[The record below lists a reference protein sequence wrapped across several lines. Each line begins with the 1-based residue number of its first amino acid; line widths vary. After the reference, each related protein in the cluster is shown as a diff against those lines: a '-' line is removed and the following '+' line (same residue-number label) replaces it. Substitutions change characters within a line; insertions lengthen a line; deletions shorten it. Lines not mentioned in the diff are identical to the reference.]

1 MDEQP
6 DPPAG
11 TSIQESNPEIL
22 EPSGIDRKLSL
33 LPQTVP
39 HFVNRETECD
49 EIRKYLSPQHN
60 CRCLL
65 IHGVTGIGKTTV
77 ATKVANDILNSGGS
91 TVVIY
96 VNCRNIKL
104 SHDFAE
110 KALQQVYHAPV
121 ENPIPELKNR
131 LKSQDFFT
139 ILLLDN
145 FEFILNLDDRM
156 QLPENELSLQQ
167 NNPSEEGS
175 KIKNLINDILMVAG
189 KVKLLLTSSEKVS
202 FPEAGQEI
210 LHLSSFTPEESIN
223 LLRKVWKDRQVNIT
237 QAHDLSEICSG
248 IPLVLYTLASSHS
261 DLPSLLEAMRCPS
274 PQKKFD
280 FFRKIQTVSEDMKIN
295 VCIDHCF
302 ERLDLIEK
310 HLLIR
315 FALLKRRFS
324 LPEAVKIFQSTEMSA
339 SQLRESGMELS
350 KRSLLEERIDGDE
363 CSYTL
368 LRVIRDYCETKA
380 MEQEFR
386 QVILDARRMFIRHF
400 LTFLEDIFKMFLSQN
415 VSEAIAA
422 FQKDEAN
429 VMQLVEWC
437 KNGQMDEEQTR
448 RCIDVFNSVTELL
461 AKMMGK
467 AKFEYAFKS
476 LRKRCEEM
484 KDQTRLSDCLTSL
497 GLKEVF
503 SCSCPP
509 IGPCALHAEIAKEY
523 FTKAD
528 RIQRNL
534 GVKKG
539 NSRAQC
545 LAKLG
550 RCIATVGF
558 FEEAKEK
565 VQQAIRIRS
574 EGQDDDV
581 MLGATYNDLG
591 VILSLEGNHE
601 QAINVRERK
610 TLPIYRRT
618 LGKHPFTATVLNS
631 LSNNYFAQG
640 EYNTAELHS
649 KDALE
654 IRLELL
660 KDHRDTAK
668 SLFDLAMV
676 HKMKEEFKTAKEYL
690 ERCEAMQKK
699 ILDDENN
706 DLTRTRNELEEVRE
720 RLLGAMQGNS

>member
-1 MDEQP
+1 M
-6 DPPAG
+6 
-11 TSIQESNPEIL
+11 
-22 EPSGIDRKLSL
+22 
-33 LPQTVP
+33 VP
-39 HFVNRETECD
+39 HFVNREKECD

-145 FEFILNLDDRM
+145 FEFILHLDDRM
-156 QLPENELSLQQ
+156 QLPESELSLQQ
-167 NNPSEEGS
+167 MNPSEEGS
-175 KIKNLINDILMVAG
+175 RIKNLINEILMVTDNI
-189 KVKLLLTSSEKVS
+189 KLLLTSSETVC
-202 FPEAGQEI
+202 FPESGQEMV
-210 LHLSSFTPEESIN
+210 HLSPFKPEESVK
-223 LLRKVWKDRQVNIT
+223 LLKRVWKDRQVNIT
-237 QAHDLSEICSG
+237 QAHELSEICSG

-261 DLPSLLEAMRCPS
+261 DLPSLLEAMRCSS
-274 PQKKFD
+274 PAGKLKILT
-280 FFRKIQTVSEDMKIN
+280 KIQTVSGDMKIN
-295 VCIDHCF
+295 VFIDHCF

-310 HLLIR
+310 HVLIR

-324 LPEAVKIFQSTEMSA
+324 LSEAVKIFQSTEMSA
-339 SQLRESGMELS
+339 SQLRRSGLELS

-380 MEQEFR
+380 MEPEFCE
-386 QVILDARRMFIRHF
+386 VILDARRAFILHF

-437 KNGQMDEEQTR
+437 RNGQMDEEQTGK
-448 RCIDVFNSVTELL
+448 CIDVFNNVAELL
-461 AKMMGK
+461 AKMMAK
-467 AKFEYAFKS
+467 AKFKFAFES
-476 LRKRCEEM
+476 LRTRCEQME
-484 KDQTRLSDCLTSL
+484 DQTRLSDCLTSL

-509 IGPCALHAEIAKEY
+509 IGLCASAAEIAKEY

-528 RIQRNL
+528 QIQHTL
-534 GVKKG
+534 GVGTG

-550 RCIATVGF
+550 RCLAKEGS

-565 VQQAIRIRS
+565 IQQAIKIRS
-574 EGQDDDV
+574 EGQDDNV
-581 MLGATYNDLG
+581 MLGATYND
-591 VILSLEGNHE
+591 
-601 QAINVRERK
+601 QA
-610 TLPIYRRT
+610 
-618 LGKHPFTATVLNS
+618 GKCT
-631 LSNNYFAQG
+631 
-640 EYNTAELHS
+640 
-649 KDALE
+649 K
-654 IRLELL
+654 
-660 KDHRDTAK
+660 
-668 SLFDLAMV
+668 
-676 HKMKEEFKTAKEYL
+676 
-690 ERCEAMQKK
+690 
-699 ILDDENN
+699 
-706 DLTRTRNELEEVRE
+706 
-720 RLLGAMQGNS
+720 

>member
-1 MDEQP
+1 M
-6 DPPAG
+6 
-11 TSIQESNPEIL
+11 
-22 EPSGIDRKLSL
+22 SL
-33 LPQTVP
+33 LPRTVP
-39 HFVNRETECD
+39 HFVNRETECE
-49 EIRKYLSPQHN
+49 EIREYLSQQHD

-65 IHGVTGIGKTTV
+65 IHGATGIGKTTV
-77 ATKVANDILNSGGS
+77 ATKVANDIRNSDGR

-104 SHDFAE
+104 SQDFAE

-121 ENPIPELKNR
+121 DNSIPELKNR
-131 LKSQDFFT
+131 LKSQHFFT
-139 ILLLDN
+139 IFLLDN
-145 FEFILNLDDRM
+145 FEFILHLDDRM
-156 QLPENELSLQQ
+156 QLPESELSLQRM
-167 NNPSEEGS
+167 NPSEEGS
-175 KIKNLINDILMVAG
+175 RIKNLINEILMV
-189 KVKLLLTSSEKVS
+189 KDNIKLLLTSSETVC
-202 FPEAGQEI
+202 FPEAGQETV
-210 LHLSSFTPEESIN
+210 HLSPFKPEETVE
-223 LLRKVWKDRQVNIT
+223 LLKMVWKNRPVNTT
-237 QAHDLSEICSG
+237 QAHDFSEICSG

-261 DLPSLLEAMRCPS
+261 DLPSLLEAMRCSS
-274 PQKKFD
+274 PAGKLKILT
-280 FFRKIQTVSEDMKIN
+280 KIQTISEDMKIN
-295 VCIDHCF
+295 IFIDHCF

-310 HLLIR
+310 GVLIR
-315 FALLKRRFS
+315 FALLRRRFTLS
-324 LPEAVKIFQSTEMSA
+324 EAVKIFQSEEMTA
-339 SQLRESGMELS
+339 SQLRQCGLELS
-350 KRSLLEERIDGDE
+350 RRSLLEKHIIGDE

-368 LRVIRDYCETKA
+368 LRVIGDYCETKA

-386 QVILDARRMFIRHF
+386 EVILDAKRMFIRHF
-400 LTFLEDIFKMFLSQN
+400 LTFLEDTFEMFLDQY

-422 FQKDEAN
+422 FQKDESN

-437 KNGQMDEEQTR
+437 RNGKMDEEQTR

-467 AKFEYAFKS
+467 AKFEYAFIS
-476 LRKRCEEM
+476 LRQRCEEM
-484 KDQTRLSDCLTSL
+484 KDKTRLSDCLTSL

-591 VILSLEGNHE
+591 G
-601 QAINVRERK
+601 
-610 TLPIYRRT
+610 
-618 LGKHPFTATVLNS
+618 
-631 LSNNYFAQG
+631 
-640 EYNTAELHS
+640 
-649 KDALE
+649 
-654 IRLELL
+654 
-660 KDHRDTAK
+660 
-668 SLFDLAMV
+668 
-676 HKMKEEFKTAKEYL
+676 
-690 ERCEAMQKK
+690 RCTK
-699 ILDDENN
+699 
-706 DLTRTRNELEEVRE
+706 
-720 RLLGAMQGNS
+720 

>member
-1 MDEQP
+1 M
-6 DPPAG
+6 
-11 TSIQESNPEIL
+11 
-22 EPSGIDRKLSL
+22 SL

-110 KALQQVYHAPV
+110 KALQQVYPIPV

-156 QLPENELSLQQ
+156 QLPKSEFSLQQ
-167 NNPSEEGS
+167 KNPSDEGS
-175 KIKNLINDILMVAG
+175 KIKNLISDILMVAG
-189 KVKLLLTSSEKVS
+189 KVKLLLTSSERVS
-202 FPEAGQEI
+202 FPESGQEMV
-210 LHLSSFTPEESIN
+210 HLSPFKPEESVE
-223 LLRKVWKDRQVNIT
+223 LLKTVWKDRKVNTT
-237 QAHDLSEICSG
+237 QADGFSEICSG
-248 IPLVLYTLASSHS
+248 IPLVLYTLASYHS
-261 DLPSLLEAMRCPS
+261 NLPSLLEEMSCSS
-274 PQKKFD
+274 PQEKFD
-280 FFRKIQTVSEDMKIN
+280 FLTKIQTVSADKKID

-302 ERLDLIEK
+302 ERLVSIEK
-310 HLLIR
+310 CALIR
-315 FALLKRRFS
+315 FALLRGRFS
-324 LPEAVKIFQSTEMSA
+324 LSEAMKIFQSTEMSA
-339 SQLRESGMELS
+339 SQLRRCGLELS
-350 KRSLLEERIDGDE
+350 QRSLLEEHINGDE
-363 CSYTL
+363 YSYTL
-368 LRVIRDYCETKA
+368 LRVIGDYCETKA

-386 QVILDARRMFIRHF
+386 EVILDARRTFIRHF
-400 LTFLEDIFKMFLSQN
+400 LTFLENIFKMFLSQN

-437 KNGQMDEEQTR
+437 GNGQMDEEQTR
-448 RCIDVFNSVTELL
+448 KCIDVFNSVTELL

-467 AKFEYAFKS
+467 AKFKFAFES
-476 LRKRCEEM
+476 LRTRCEQME
-484 KDQTRLSDCLTSL
+484 DQTRLSDCLTSL

-509 IGPCALHAEIAKEY
+509 IGLCASAAKIAKEY

-528 RIQRNL
+528 RIQHTL
-534 GVKKG
+534 GVGTG

-550 RCIATVGF
+550 RCLAKEGSF
-558 FEEAKEK
+558 KEAKEK
-565 VQQAIRIRS
+565 VQQAIKIRS
-574 EGQDDDV
+574 ERQDDNV
-581 MLGATYNDLG
+581 MLGATYND
-591 VILSLEGNHE
+591 
-601 QAINVRERK
+601 QA
-610 TLPIYRRT
+610 
-618 LGKHPFTATVLNS
+618 GKCT
-631 LSNNYFAQG
+631 
-640 EYNTAELHS
+640 
-649 KDALE
+649 K
-654 IRLELL
+654 
-660 KDHRDTAK
+660 
-668 SLFDLAMV
+668 
-676 HKMKEEFKTAKEYL
+676 
-690 ERCEAMQKK
+690 
-699 ILDDENN
+699 
-706 DLTRTRNELEEVRE
+706 
-720 RLLGAMQGNS
+720 

>member
-1 MDEQP
+1 M
-6 DPPAG
+6 
-11 TSIQESNPEIL
+11 
-22 EPSGIDRKLSL
+22 SL

-145 FEFILNLDDRM
+145 FEFVLNLDDRM

-202 FPEAGQEI
+202 FPEAGQEMV
-210 LHLSSFTPEESIN
+210 HLSPFKPEESVK
-223 LLRKVWKDRQVNIT
+223 LLKRVWKDRQVNIT
-237 QAHDLSEICSG
+237 QAHELSEICSG
-248 IPLVLYTLASSHS
+248 IPLVLYTLASCHS
-261 DLPSLLEAMRCPS
+261 NLPSLLEEMRCPS

-280 FFRKIQTVSEDMKIN
+280 FLRKIQTVSADKKIE

-302 ERLDLIEK
+302 ERLDSEEK
-310 HLLIR
+310 CALIR
-315 FALLKRRFS
+315 FALLRRRFS
-324 LPEAVKIFQSTEMSA
+324 LSEAVKIFQSTEMSA
-339 SQLRESGMELS
+339 SQLRRSGMQLS
-350 KRSLLEERIDGDE
+350 QRSLLEERINGDE

-368 LRVIRDYCETKA
+368 LRVIRDYCETEA
-380 MEQEFR
+380 MEQEFPK
-386 QVILDARRMFIRHF
+386 VILDARRMFIRHF

-528 RIQRNL
+528 GIQRNL

-550 RCIATVGF
+550 RCLATEGF

-565 VQQAIRIRS
+565 VQQAIRIRL

-591 VILSLEGNHE
+591 G
-601 QAINVRERK
+601 
-610 TLPIYRRT
+610 
-618 LGKHPFTATVLNS
+618 
-631 LSNNYFAQG
+631 
-640 EYNTAELHS
+640 
-649 KDALE
+649 
-654 IRLELL
+654 
-660 KDHRDTAK
+660 
-668 SLFDLAMV
+668 
-676 HKMKEEFKTAKEYL
+676 
-690 ERCEAMQKK
+690 RCTK
-699 ILDDENN
+699 
-706 DLTRTRNELEEVRE
+706 
-720 RLLGAMQGNS
+720 

>member
-1 MDEQP
+1 M
-6 DPPAG
+6 
-11 TSIQESNPEIL
+11 
-22 EPSGIDRKLSL
+22 SL
-33 LPQTVP
+33 LPPMVP
-39 HFVNRETECD
+39 HFVNREKECD

-77 ATKVANDILNSGGS
+77 ATKVANDILNSDGS

-96 VNCRNIKL
+96 VNCRNIKH

-110 KALQQVYHAPV
+110 KALQQVYHLPV

-145 FEFILNLDDRM
+145 FEFILHLDDRM
-156 QLPENELSLQQ
+156 QLPESELSLQQ
-167 NNPSEEGS
+167 MNPSEEGS
-175 KIKNLINDILMVAG
+175 RIKNLINEILMVTG
-189 KVKLLLTSSEKVS
+189 KVKLLLTSSEIVC
-202 FPEAGQEI
+202 FPETGQEKV
-210 LHLSSFTPEESIN
+210 HLSPFKPNESVK
-223 LLRKVWKDRQVNIT
+223 LLNIVWKDRKFDTT
-237 QAHDLSEICSG
+237 QGHDLSKICSG
-248 IPLVLYTLASSHS
+248 IPLVLYTLASSYRN
-261 DLPSLLEAMRCPS
+261 LPSLLKEMKCS
-274 PQKKFD
+274 SGQEKFK
-280 FFRKIQTVSEDMKIN
+280 FLTEIQTVSGGEKIN

-302 ERLDLIEK
+302 ERLDSK
-310 HLLIR
+310 QKCALIR
-315 FALLKRRFS
+315 FALLRRRFS
-324 LPEAVKIFQSTEMSA
+324 LCEAEKIFESKEMNA
-339 SQLRESGMELS
+339 FQLRRCGLELS
-350 KRSLLEERIDGDE
+350 RRSLLEEHVNGE
-363 CSYTL
+363 EYSYTL

-380 MEQEFR
+380 RKQEFR
-386 QVILDARRMFIRHF
+386 QVILDARRMFIRYF
-400 LTFLEDIFKMFLSQN
+400 LTFLEAIFKDFLSQN

-476 LRKRCEEM
+476 LRKRCKEM

-509 IGPCALHAEIAKEY
+509 IGLCASAAEVAKEY

-534 GVKKG
+534 GVKTG

-550 RCIATVGF
+550 RCLAKEGS

-565 VQQAIRIRS
+565 VQQAIKIRS
-574 EGQDDDV
+574 EGQDDNV
-581 MLGATYNDLG
+581 MLGATYND
-591 VILSLEGNHE
+591 
-601 QAINVRERK
+601 QA
-610 TLPIYRRT
+610 
-618 LGKHPFTATVLNS
+618 GKCT
-631 LSNNYFAQG
+631 
-640 EYNTAELHS
+640 
-649 KDALE
+649 K
-654 IRLELL
+654 
-660 KDHRDTAK
+660 
-668 SLFDLAMV
+668 
-676 HKMKEEFKTAKEYL
+676 
-690 ERCEAMQKK
+690 
-699 ILDDENN
+699 
-706 DLTRTRNELEEVRE
+706 
-720 RLLGAMQGNS
+720 

>member
-1 MDEQP
+1 M
-6 DPPAG
+6 
-11 TSIQESNPEIL
+11 
-22 EPSGIDRKLSL
+22 SL
-33 LPQTVP
+33 LPRTVP
-39 HFVNRETECD
+39 HFVNRETECVK
-49 EIRKYLSPQHN
+49 IREYLSPLHD
-60 CRCLL
+60 CRCLH
-65 IHGVTGIGKTTV
+65 IHGATGMGKTTV
-77 ATKVANDILNSGGS
+77 AIKVANDILNSDGR

-96 VNCRNIKL
+96 VNCRNIQL
-104 SHDFAE
+104 FDDFAKE
-110 KALQQVYHAPV
+110 VLRQVYHYPV
-121 ENPIPELKNR
+121 ENPIAELKNR
-131 LKSQDFFT
+131 LKSQDFYT
-139 ILLLDN
+139 ILVLDN
-145 FEFILNLDDRM
+145 LEFILYLDDRM
-156 QLPENELSLQQ
+156 QLPGNELSLQQ
-167 NNPSEEGS
+167 KSPSEEGS
-175 KIKNLINDILMVAG
+175 KIKNLINEILMVAS
-189 KVKLLLTSSEKVS
+189 KVKLLVTSSEKVC
-202 FPEAGQEI
+202 FLEAGREI

-223 LLRKVWKDRQVNIT
+223 LLRKVWKDRQVDTT

-248 IPLVLYTLASSHS
+248 IPLVLYILASSS
-261 DLPSLLEAMRCPS
+261 NNLLSLLKKITCSS
-274 PQKKFD
+274 PQEKFE
-280 FFRKIQTVSEDMKIN
+280 FLTKIQTVSADKKID

-302 ERLDLIEK
+302 ERLVPIEK
-310 HLLIR
+310 CALIR
-315 FALLKRRFS
+315 FALLRRRFS
-324 LPEAVKIFQSTEMSA
+324 LSEAVEIFQSTEMSA
-339 SQLRESGMELS
+339 SQLRRCGLELS
-350 KRSLLEERIDGDE
+350 KRSLLEEHIIGDE

-386 QVILDARRMFIRHF
+386 EVILDARRMFIRHF
-400 LTFLEDIFKMFLSQN
+400 LTFLEDIFKKFLSQN

-534 GVKKG
+534 GLIKG

-550 RCIATVGF
+550 RCIATEGF

-591 VILSLEGNHE
+591 G
-601 QAINVRERK
+601 RYTK
-610 TLPIYRRT
+610 
-618 LGKHPFTATVLNS
+618 
-631 LSNNYFAQG
+631 
-640 EYNTAELHS
+640 
-649 KDALE
+649 
-654 IRLELL
+654 
-660 KDHRDTAK
+660 
-668 SLFDLAMV
+668 
-676 HKMKEEFKTAKEYL
+676 
-690 ERCEAMQKK
+690 
-699 ILDDENN
+699 
-706 DLTRTRNELEEVRE
+706 
-720 RLLGAMQGNS
+720 

>member
-1 MDEQP
+1 M
-6 DPPAG
+6 
-11 TSIQESNPEIL
+11 
-22 EPSGIDRKLSL
+22 
-33 LPQTVP
+33 
-39 HFVNRETECD
+39 
-49 EIRKYLSPQHN
+49 
-60 CRCLL
+60 
-65 IHGVTGIGKTTV
+65 
-77 ATKVANDILNSGGS
+77 ATKVANDIRNSGGS

-104 SHDFAE
+104 SQDFAE
-110 KALQQVYHAPV
+110 KALRQVYHLPV
-121 ENPIPELKNR
+121 ENSIPELKNR
-131 LKSQDFFT
+131 LKSQHFFT

-145 FEFILNLDDRM
+145 FEFILHLDDRM
-156 QLPENELSLQQ
+156 QLPESELSLQRM
-167 NNPSEEGS
+167 NPSEEGS
-175 KIKNLINDILMVAG
+175 RIKNLINEILMVTDNI
-189 KVKLLLTSSEKVS
+189 KLLLTSSETVC
-202 FPEAGQEI
+202 FPEAGQEMV
-210 LHLSSFTPEESIN
+210 HLSPFKPEETVE
-223 LLRKVWKDRQVNIT
+223 LLKMVWKNRPVSAT
-237 QAHDLSEICSG
+237 LAHDFSEICSG

-261 DLPSLLEAMRCPS
+261 DLPSLLEAMRCSS
-274 PQKKFD
+274 PAGKLKILT
-280 FFRKIQTVSEDMKIN
+280 KIQTVSEDMKIN
-295 VCIDHCF
+295 VFIDHCF

-310 HLLIR
+310 HVLIR

-324 LPEAVKIFQSTEMSA
+324 LSEAVKIFQSTEMSA
-339 SQLRESGMELS
+339 SQLSQCGLELS
-350 KRSLLEERIDGDE
+350 RRSLLEKQHIIGDE
-363 CSYTL
+363 YSYTL

-380 MEQEFR
+380 TEQEFR
-386 QVILDARRMFIRHF
+386 EVILDARRMFIRHF
-400 LTFLEDIFKMFLSQN
+400 LTFLEDIFKMFLGKN

-467 AKFEYAFKS
+467 AKFEYAFES

-509 IGPCALHAEIAKEY
+509 IGPCALHAGIAKEY

-550 RCIATVGF
+550 RCLATEGF

-574 EGQDDDV
+574 EGQDDNV

-591 VILSLEGNHE
+591 G
-601 QAINVRERK
+601 
-610 TLPIYRRT
+610 
-618 LGKHPFTATVLNS
+618 
-631 LSNNYFAQG
+631 
-640 EYNTAELHS
+640 
-649 KDALE
+649 
-654 IRLELL
+654 
-660 KDHRDTAK
+660 
-668 SLFDLAMV
+668 
-676 HKMKEEFKTAKEYL
+676 
-690 ERCEAMQKK
+690 RCTK
-699 ILDDENN
+699 
-706 DLTRTRNELEEVRE
+706 
-720 RLLGAMQGNS
+720 

>member
-1 MDEQP
+1 M
-6 DPPAG
+6 
-11 TSIQESNPEIL
+11 
-22 EPSGIDRKLSL
+22 
-33 LPQTVP
+33 
-39 HFVNRETECD
+39 
-49 EIRKYLSPQHN
+49 
-60 CRCLL
+60 
-65 IHGVTGIGKTTV
+65 

-96 VNCRNIKL
+96 VNCRNLKL

-110 KALQQVYHAPV
+110 KALQQVYPIPV

-145 FEFILNLDDRM
+145 FEFILHLDDRM
-156 QLPENELSLQQ
+156 QLPESELSLQQ
-167 NNPSEEGS
+167 MNPSEEGS
-175 KIKNLINDILMVAG
+175 RIKNLINEILMVTDNI
-189 KVKLLLTSSEKVS
+189 KLLLTSSETVC
-202 FPEAGQEI
+202 FPEAGQEMV
-210 LHLSSFTPEESIN
+210 HLSPFKPQETVE
-223 LLRKVWKDRQVNIT
+223 LLKMVWKNRPVSAT
-237 QAHDLSEICSG
+237 LAHDFSEICSG

-261 DLPSLLEAMRCPS
+261 DLPSLLEAMRCSS
-274 PQKKFD
+274 PAGKLKILT
-280 FFRKIQTVSEDMKIN
+280 KIQTVSEDMKIN
-295 VCIDHCF
+295 VFIDHCF

-310 HLLIR
+310 HVLIR

-324 LPEAVKIFQSTEMSA
+324 LSEAVKIFQSTEMSA
-339 SQLRESGMELS
+339 SQLRRSGLELS

-368 LRVIRDYCETKA
+368 LRVIRDYCETK
-380 MEQEFR
+380 EQEFCE
-386 QVILDARRMFIRHF
+386 VILDARRAFILHF

-476 LRKRCEEM
+476 LRKRCKEM

-509 IGPCALHAEIAKEY
+509 IGLCASAAEIAKGY

-528 RIQRNL
+528 RIQRNFE
-534 GVKKG
+534 VETG

-550 RCIATVGF
+550 RCLAKEGSF
-558 FEEAKEK
+558 KEAKEK
-565 VQQAIRIRS
+565 VQQAIKIRS
-574 EGQDDDV
+574 ERQDDNV
-581 MLGATYNDLG
+581 MLGATYND
-591 VILSLEGNHE
+591 
-601 QAINVRERK
+601 QA
-610 TLPIYRRT
+610 
-618 LGKHPFTATVLNS
+618 GKCT
-631 LSNNYFAQG
+631 
-640 EYNTAELHS
+640 
-649 KDALE
+649 K
-654 IRLELL
+654 
-660 KDHRDTAK
+660 
-668 SLFDLAMV
+668 
-676 HKMKEEFKTAKEYL
+676 
-690 ERCEAMQKK
+690 
-699 ILDDENN
+699 
-706 DLTRTRNELEEVRE
+706 
-720 RLLGAMQGNS
+720 

>member
-1 MDEQP
+1 M
-6 DPPAG
+6 
-11 TSIQESNPEIL
+11 
-22 EPSGIDRKLSL
+22 
-33 LPQTVP
+33 
-39 HFVNRETECD
+39 
-49 EIRKYLSPQHN
+49 
-60 CRCLL
+60 
-65 IHGVTGIGKTTV
+65 

-110 KALQQVYHAPV
+110 KALQQVYPIPV

-145 FEFILNLDDRM
+145 FEFILNLHDRM

-223 LLRKVWKDRQVNIT
+223 LLRKVWKNRQVNIT
-237 QAHDLSEICSG
+237 QAHELSEICSG

-280 FFRKIQTVSEDMKIN
+280 FLGKIQTVSEDMKIN
-295 VCIDHCF
+295 FCIDHCF
-302 ERLDLIEK
+302 ERLGLIEK
-310 HLLIR
+310 HVLIR

-324 LPEAVKIFQSTEMSA
+324 LSEAVKIFQSTEMSA
-339 SQLRESGMELS
+339 SQLSQCGLELS
-350 KRSLLEERIDGDE
+350 RRSLLEKQHIIGDE
-363 CSYTL
+363 YSYTL
-368 LRVIRDYCETKA
+368 LRVIRAYCETKA
-380 MEQEFR
+380 RKHEFR
-386 QVILDARRMFIRHF
+386 EVILDARRMFIRHF
-400 LTFLEDIFKMFLSQN
+400 LTFLEDIFKIFLSQN
-415 VSEAIAA
+415 VSKAIAA

-448 RCIDVFNSVTELL
+448 CIDVFNSVTELL

-467 AKFEYAFKS
+467 AKFEYAFES

-484 KDQTRLSDCLTSL
+484 KDQTRLGDCLTSL

-509 IGPCALHAEIAKEY
+509 IGPCALHAGIAKEY

-534 GVKKG
+534 GVEKG

-591 VILSLEGNHE
+591 G
-601 QAINVRERK
+601 
-610 TLPIYRRT
+610 
-618 LGKHPFTATVLNS
+618 
-631 LSNNYFAQG
+631 
-640 EYNTAELHS
+640 
-649 KDALE
+649 
-654 IRLELL
+654 
-660 KDHRDTAK
+660 
-668 SLFDLAMV
+668 
-676 HKMKEEFKTAKEYL
+676 
-690 ERCEAMQKK
+690 RCTK
-699 ILDDENN
+699 
-706 DLTRTRNELEEVRE
+706 
-720 RLLGAMQGNS
+720 

>member
-1 MDEQP
+1 M
-6 DPPAG
+6 
-11 TSIQESNPEIL
+11 
-22 EPSGIDRKLSL
+22 
-33 LPQTVP
+33 P

-110 KALQQVYHAPV
+110 KALQQVYHLPV

-131 LKSQDFFT
+131 LKSQDFLT
-139 ILLLDN
+139 ILVLDN
-145 FEFILNLDDRM
+145 FEFILHLDDRM
-156 QLPENELSLQQ
+156 RLPESELSLQQ
-167 NNPSEEGS
+167 KNPPEEGS
-175 KIKNLINDILMVAG
+175 KVKNLINEILMAAG
-189 KVKLLLTSSEKVS
+189 KVKLLVTSSEKVS
-202 FPEAGQEI
+202 FPESGQEMV
-210 LHLSSFTPEESIN
+210 HLSPFKPEESVE
-223 LLRKVWKDRQVNIT
+223 LLKIVWKDWQVDTT

-248 IPLVLYTLASSHS
+248 IPLVLFTLASNHS
-261 DLPSLLEAMRCPS
+261 NLPSLLEEMSCSS
-274 PQKKFD
+274 PQEKFD
-280 FFRKIQTVSEDMKIN
+280 FLTKIKTVSADKKID

-302 ERLDLIEK
+302 ERLDSKEK
-310 HLLIR
+310 CALVR
-315 FALLKRRFS
+315 FALLRRCFS
-324 LPEAVKIFQSTEMSA
+324 LSEAVKIFQSKEMSA
-339 SQLRESGMELS
+339 SQLRRSGMELS
-350 KRSLLEERIDGDE
+350 QRSLLEERHIIGDE

-380 MEQEFR
+380 TEQEFGE
-386 QVILDARRMFIRHF
+386 VILDARRMFIRYF
-400 LTFLEDIFKMFLSQN
+400 LTFLEAIFKDFLSQN

-437 KNGQMDEEQTR
+437 RNGQMDEEQTI

-467 AKFEYAFKS
+467 AKFKYAFES
-476 LRKRCEEM
+476 LRTRCEQME
-484 KDQTRLSDCLTSL
+484 DQAKLSDCLTSL

-509 IGPCALHAEIAKEY
+509 IGLCASAAEVAKEY

-534 GVKKG
+534 GVKTG

-550 RCIATVGF
+550 RCLAKEGS

-565 VQQAIRIRS
+565 VQQAIKIRS
-574 EGQDDDV
+574 EGQDDNV
-581 MLGATYNDLG
+581 MLGATYNDQG
-591 VILSLEGNHE
+591 
-601 QAINVRERK
+601 
-610 TLPIYRRT
+610 
-618 LGKHPFTATVLNS
+618 GKCT
-631 LSNNYFAQG
+631 
-640 EYNTAELHS
+640 
-649 KDALE
+649 K
-654 IRLELL
+654 
-660 KDHRDTAK
+660 
-668 SLFDLAMV
+668 
-676 HKMKEEFKTAKEYL
+676 
-690 ERCEAMQKK
+690 
-699 ILDDENN
+699 
-706 DLTRTRNELEEVRE
+706 
-720 RLLGAMQGNS
+720 

>member
-1 MDEQP
+1 M
-6 DPPAG
+6 
-11 TSIQESNPEIL
+11 
-22 EPSGIDRKLSL
+22 
-33 LPQTVP
+33 
-39 HFVNRETECD
+39 
-49 EIRKYLSPQHN
+49 
-60 CRCLL
+60 
-65 IHGVTGIGKTTV
+65 
-77 ATKVANDILNSGGS
+77 
-91 TVVIY
+91 VIY

-110 KALQQVYHAPV
+110 KALQQVYHFPV
-121 ENPIPELKNR
+121 ENPIPELKNC
-131 LKSQDFFT
+131 LKSQDFYT
-139 ILLLDN
+139 ILLLDS
-145 FEFILNLDDRM
+145 FEFLLHLDDRM

-167 NNPSEEGS
+167 MNPSEEGS
-175 KIKNLINDILMVAG
+175 RIKKLINEILMVAG
-189 KVKLLLTSSEKVS
+189 KVKLLLTSSEKVR
-202 FPEAGQEI
+202 FPEAGLEMHMV
-210 LHLSSFTPEESIN
+210 HLSPFKPEESVE
-223 LLRKVWKDRQVNIT
+223 LFKRVWKDRQVDTT

-248 IPLVLYTLASSHS
+248 IPLVLYTLASSHNN
-261 DLPSLLEAMRCPS
+261 LLSLLKEMTCSS
-274 PQKKFD
+274 PQEKFE
-280 FFRKIQTVSEDMKIN
+280 FLTKIQTVSENMKIN
-295 VCIDHCF
+295 VCIDYCF
-302 ERLDLIEK
+302 ERLVSKEK
-310 HLLIR
+310 CALIR
-315 FALLKRRFS
+315 FALLRRRFS
-324 LPEAVKIFQSTEMSA
+324 LCEAEKIFQSTEMSA
-339 SQLRESGMELS
+339 SQLRRCGLELS
-350 KRSLLEERIDGDE
+350 QRSLLEEHIIGDE

-368 LRVIRDYCETKA
+368 LRVIRDYCETEA

-400 LTFLEDIFKMFLSQN
+400 LTFLEDIFKTFLSQN

-539 NSRAQC
+539 NSRTQC

-591 VILSLEGNHE
+591 G
-601 QAINVRERK
+601 
-610 TLPIYRRT
+610 
-618 LGKHPFTATVLNS
+618 
-631 LSNNYFAQG
+631 
-640 EYNTAELHS
+640 
-649 KDALE
+649 
-654 IRLELL
+654 
-660 KDHRDTAK
+660 
-668 SLFDLAMV
+668 
-676 HKMKEEFKTAKEYL
+676 
-690 ERCEAMQKK
+690 RCTK
-699 ILDDENN
+699 
-706 DLTRTRNELEEVRE
+706 
-720 RLLGAMQGNS
+720 

>member
-1 MDEQP
+1 M
-6 DPPAG
+6 
-11 TSIQESNPEIL
+11 
-22 EPSGIDRKLSL
+22 SL

-77 ATKVANDILNSGGS
+77 ATKVANDILNSGES

-145 FEFILNLDDRM
+145 FEFILHLDDRM
-156 QLPENELSLQQ
+156 QLPESDLSLQQ
-167 NNPSEEGS
+167 MNPSEEGS
-175 KIKNLINDILMVAG
+175 RIKNLINEILMV
-189 KVKLLLTSSEKVS
+189 KDNIKLLLTSSETVC
-202 FPEAGQEI
+202 FPEAGQETV
-210 LHLSSFTPEESIN
+210 HLSPFKPEETVE
-223 LLRKVWKDRQVNIT
+223 LLKMVWKNRPVNTT
-237 QAHDLSEICSG
+237 QAHDFSEICSG

-261 DLPSLLEAMRCPS
+261 DLPSLLEAMRCSS
-274 PQKKFD
+274 PAGKLKILT
-280 FFRKIQTVSEDMKIN
+280 KIQTISEDMKIN
-295 VCIDHCF
+295 IFIDHCF

-310 HLLIR
+310 GVLIR
-315 FALLKRRFS
+315 FALLRRRFTLS
-324 LPEAVKIFQSTEMSA
+324 EAVKIFQSEEMTA
-339 SQLRESGMELS
+339 SQLRQCGLELS
-350 KRSLLEERIDGDE
+350 RRSLLEKHIIGDE

-368 LRVIRDYCETKA
+368 LRVIGDYCETKA

-386 QVILDARRMFIRHF
+386 EVILDAKRMFIRHF
-400 LTFLEDIFKMFLSQN
+400 LTFLEDTFEMFLDQY

-422 FQKDEAN
+422 FQKDESN

-437 KNGQMDEEQTR
+437 RNGKMDEEQTR

-467 AKFEYAFKS
+467 AKFKFAFES
-476 LRKRCEEM
+476 LRTRCEQME
-484 KDQTRLSDCLTSL
+484 DQTRLSDCLTSL

-550 RCIATVGF
+550 RCLATEGF

-574 EGQDDDV
+574 EGQDDNV

-591 VILSLEGNHE
+591 G
-601 QAINVRERK
+601 
-610 TLPIYRRT
+610 
-618 LGKHPFTATVLNS
+618 
-631 LSNNYFAQG
+631 
-640 EYNTAELHS
+640 
-649 KDALE
+649 
-654 IRLELL
+654 
-660 KDHRDTAK
+660 
-668 SLFDLAMV
+668 
-676 HKMKEEFKTAKEYL
+676 
-690 ERCEAMQKK
+690 RCTK
-699 ILDDENN
+699 
-706 DLTRTRNELEEVRE
+706 
-720 RLLGAMQGNS
+720 

>member
-1 MDEQP
+1 M
-6 DPPAG
+6 
-11 TSIQESNPEIL
+11 
-22 EPSGIDRKLSL
+22 SL

-49 EIRKYLSPQHN
+49 EIRKYLSPQHD

-65 IHGVTGIGKTTV
+65 IHGATGIGKTTV

-145 FEFILNLDDRM
+145 FESILNLDDRM
-156 QLPENELSLQQ
+156 QPPENELSLQQ
-167 NNPSEEGS
+167 NNPSKEGS
-175 KIKNLINDILMVAG
+175 RIKNLINEILMVTDNI
-189 KVKLLLTSSEKVS
+189 KLLLTSSETVC
-202 FPEAGQEI
+202 FPEAGQEMV
-210 LHLSSFTPEESIN
+210 HLSPFKPEESVK
-223 LLRKVWKDRQVNIT
+223 LLKRVWKDRQVNIT
-237 QAHDLSEICSG
+237 QAHELSEICSG

-302 ERLDLIEK
+302 EGLGLIEK
-310 HLLIR
+310 HVLIR

-324 LPEAVKIFQSTEMSA
+324 LSEAVKIFQSTEMSA
-339 SQLRESGMELS
+339 SELS
-350 KRSLLEERIDGDE
+350 QCGLELSRRSLLEKQHIIGDE
-363 CSYTL
+363 YSYTL

-380 MEQEFR
+380 REHEFR
-386 QVILDARRMFIRHF
+386 EVILDARRMFIRHF
-400 LTFLEDIFKMFLSQN
+400 LTFLEDIFKMFLGKN

-509 IGPCALHAEIAKEY
+509 IGPCALHAGIAKEY

-534 GVKKG
+534 GVEKG

-558 FEEAKEK
+558 FQEAKEK

-574 EGQDDDV
+574 EGQDDDI

-591 VILSLEGNHE
+591 G
-601 QAINVRERK
+601 
-610 TLPIYRRT
+610 
-618 LGKHPFTATVLNS
+618 
-631 LSNNYFAQG
+631 
-640 EYNTAELHS
+640 
-649 KDALE
+649 
-654 IRLELL
+654 
-660 KDHRDTAK
+660 
-668 SLFDLAMV
+668 
-676 HKMKEEFKTAKEYL
+676 
-690 ERCEAMQKK
+690 RCTK
-699 ILDDENN
+699 
-706 DLTRTRNELEEVRE
+706 
-720 RLLGAMQGNS
+720 

>member
-1 MDEQP
+1 M
-6 DPPAG
+6 
-11 TSIQESNPEIL
+11 
-22 EPSGIDRKLSL
+22 
-33 LPQTVP
+33 
-39 HFVNRETECD
+39 
-49 EIRKYLSPQHN
+49 
-60 CRCLL
+60 
-65 IHGVTGIGKTTV
+65 
-77 ATKVANDILNSGGS
+77 ATKVANDILNSDGS

-96 VNCRNIKL
+96 VNCRNIKH

-110 KALQQVYHAPV
+110 KAFQQVYHLPV

-145 FEFILNLDDRM
+145 FEFILNLHDRM

-223 LLRKVWKDRQVNIT
+223 LLRKVWKNRQVNIT
-237 QAHDLSEICSG
+237 QAHELSEICSG

-274 PQKKFD
+274 PQENFD
-280 FFRKIQTVSEDMKIN
+280 FLGKIQTVSEDMKIN
-295 VCIDHCF
+295 FCIDHCF
-302 ERLDLIEK
+302 ERLGLIEK
-310 HLLIR
+310 HVLIR

-324 LPEAVKIFQSTEMSA
+324 LSEAVKIFQSTEMSA
-339 SQLRESGMELS
+339 SQLSQCGLELS
-350 KRSLLEERIDGDE
+350 RRSLLEKQHIIGDE
-363 CSYTL
+363 YSYTL

-380 MEQEFR
+380 TEQEFR
-386 QVILDARRMFIRHF
+386 GVILDARRMFIRHF

-437 KNGQMDEEQTR
+437 KNGEMDEEQTR

-467 AKFEYAFKS
+467 AKFEYAFES

-509 IGPCALHAEIAKEY
+509 IGPCAFHAGIAKEY

-534 GVKKG
+534 GVEKG

-550 RCIATVGF
+550 RCIAKAGF
-558 FEEAKEK
+558 FQEAKEK

-581 MLGATYNDLG
+581 MLSATYNDLG
-591 VILSLEGNHE
+591 G
-601 QAINVRERK
+601 
-610 TLPIYRRT
+610 
-618 LGKHPFTATVLNS
+618 
-631 LSNNYFAQG
+631 
-640 EYNTAELHS
+640 
-649 KDALE
+649 
-654 IRLELL
+654 
-660 KDHRDTAK
+660 
-668 SLFDLAMV
+668 
-676 HKMKEEFKTAKEYL
+676 
-690 ERCEAMQKK
+690 RCTK
-699 ILDDENN
+699 
-706 DLTRTRNELEEVRE
+706 
-720 RLLGAMQGNS
+720 

>member
-1 MDEQP
+1 M
-6 DPPAG
+6 
-11 TSIQESNPEIL
+11 
-22 EPSGIDRKLSL
+22 SL

-110 KALQQVYHAPV
+110 KALQQVYHVPV
-121 ENPIPELKNR
+121 EYPIPELKNR

-145 FEFILNLDDRM
+145 FESILNLDERM
-156 QLPENELSLQQ
+156 QPPENELSLQQ

-202 FPEAGQEI
+202 FPESGQEMV
-210 LHLSSFTPEESIN
+210 HLSPFKPEESVK
-223 LLRKVWKDRQVNIT
+223 LLKRVWKDRQVNIT

-248 IPLVLYTLASSHS
+248 IPLILYTLASSYRN
-261 DLPSLLEAMRCPS
+261 LLSLLEEMNS
-274 PQKKFD
+274 STPQEKFD
-280 FFRKIQTVSEDMKIN
+280 FFAKIQTVSADKKID

-302 ERLDLIEK
+302 ERLDSKEK
-310 HLLIR
+310 CALIR
-315 FALLKRRFS
+315 FALLRRRFS
-324 LPEAVKIFQSTEMSA
+324 LSEAVEIFQSTEMSET
-339 SQLRESGMELS
+339 QLRRCGLELS
-350 KRSLLEERIDGDE
+350 QRSLLEEHIDGDE

-368 LRVIRDYCETKA
+368 LRVIGDYCETKA

-386 QVILDARRMFIRHF
+386 EVILDARRTFIRHF
-400 LTFLEDIFKMFLSQN
+400 LTFLENIFKMFQSKN

-509 IGPCALHAEIAKEY
+509 ISPCALHAQIAKEY

-534 GVKKG
+534 GVEKG

-558 FEEAKEK
+558 FQEAKEK

-591 VILSLEGNHE
+591 G
-601 QAINVRERK
+601 
-610 TLPIYRRT
+610 
-618 LGKHPFTATVLNS
+618 
-631 LSNNYFAQG
+631 
-640 EYNTAELHS
+640 
-649 KDALE
+649 
-654 IRLELL
+654 
-660 KDHRDTAK
+660 
-668 SLFDLAMV
+668 
-676 HKMKEEFKTAKEYL
+676 
-690 ERCEAMQKK
+690 RCTK
-699 ILDDENN
+699 
-706 DLTRTRNELEEVRE
+706 
-720 RLLGAMQGNS
+720 

>member
-1 MDEQP
+1 M
-6 DPPAG
+6 
-11 TSIQESNPEIL
+11 
-22 EPSGIDRKLSL
+22 
-33 LPQTVP
+33 P

-77 ATKVANDILNSGGS
+77 ATKVANDILLNSGGS

-145 FEFILNLDDRM
+145 FEFILHLDDRM
-156 QLPENELSLQQ
+156 QLPEN
-167 NNPSEEGS
+167 EGS

-202 FPEAGQEI
+202 FPESGQEMV
-210 LHLSSFTPEESIN
+210 HLSPFKPEESVE
-223 LLRKVWKDRQVNIT
+223 LLRRVWKDRQVDTT

-248 IPLVLYTLASSHS
+248 IPLVLYTLASSHNN
-261 DLPSLLEAMRCPS
+261 LPSLLKEMTCSS
-274 PQKKFD
+274 PQEKFE
-280 FFRKIQTVSEDMKIN
+280 FLTKIQTVSENMKIN
-295 VCIDHCF
+295 VCIDYYF
-302 ERLDLIEK
+302 ERLVWKEK
-310 HLLIR
+310 CALIR
-315 FALLKRRFS
+315 FALLRRPFS
-324 LPEAVKIFQSTEMSA
+324 LCEAEKIFQSTEMSA
-339 SQLRESGMELS
+339 SQLRRCGLELS
-350 KRSLLEERIDGDE
+350 QRSLLEEHIIGDE

-386 QVILDARRMFIRHF
+386 EVILDARRTFIHHF
-400 LTFLEDIFKMFLSQN
+400 LTFLENIFKMFLSQN

-437 KNGQMDEEQTR
+437 RNGQMDEEQTG
-448 RCIDVFNSVTELL
+448 RCIDVFNNVAELL
-461 AKMMGK
+461 AKMMAK
-467 AKFEYAFKS
+467 AKFKFAFES
-476 LRKRCEEM
+476 LQTRCEQME
-484 KDQTRLSDCLTSL
+484 DQTRLSDCLTSL

-509 IGPCALHAEIAKEY
+509 IGLCASAAERAKEY
-523 FTKAD
+523 FTRAD
-528 RIQRNL
+528 QIQDNL
-534 GVKKG
+534 GVRAG

-550 RCIATVGF
+550 RCLAKEGY
-558 FEEAKEK
+558 FEEANEK
-565 VQQAIRIRS
+565 VQQAINIRS
-574 EGQDDDV
+574 AQGEDDIV
-581 MLGATYNDLG
+581 MLGATFNDHG
-591 VILSLEGNHE
+591 
-601 QAINVRERK
+601 
-610 TLPIYRRT
+610 
-618 LGKHPFTATVLNS
+618 GKCT
-631 LSNNYFAQG
+631 
-640 EYNTAELHS
+640 
-649 KDALE
+649 K
-654 IRLELL
+654 
-660 KDHRDTAK
+660 
-668 SLFDLAMV
+668 
-676 HKMKEEFKTAKEYL
+676 
-690 ERCEAMQKK
+690 
-699 ILDDENN
+699 
-706 DLTRTRNELEEVRE
+706 
-720 RLLGAMQGNS
+720 

>member
-1 MDEQP
+1 M
-6 DPPAG
+6 A
-11 TSIQESNPEIL
+11 I
-22 EPSGIDRKLSL
+22 
-33 LPQTVP
+33 
-39 HFVNRETECD
+39 
-49 EIRKYLSPQHN
+49 
-60 CRCLL
+60 
-65 IHGVTGIGKTTV
+65 
-77 ATKVANDILNSGGS
+77 KVANDILNSDGR

-104 SHDFAE
+104 FDDFAKE
-110 KALQQVYHAPV
+110 VLQQVYHFPV
-121 ENPIPELKNR
+121 ENPIAELKNR
-131 LKSQDFFT
+131 LKSQDFYT

-145 FEFILNLDDRM
+145 FEFLLHLDDRM

-167 NNPSEEGS
+167 MNPSEEGS
-175 KIKNLINDILMVAG
+175 RIKKLINEILKVAG
-189 KVKLLLTSSEKVS
+189 KVKLLLTSSEKVC
-202 FPEAGQEI
+202 FPEAGREMV
-210 LHLSSFTPEESIN
+210 HLSPFKPEESVE
-223 LLRKVWKDRQVNIT
+223 LFKRVWKDRQVNIT

-248 IPLVLYTLASSHS
+248 IPLVLYTLASSHNNLLS
-261 DLPSLLEAMRCPS
+261 LFKEMTCSLPQE
-274 PQKKFD
+274 KFE
-280 FFRKIQTVSEDMKIN
+280 FLTEIQTVSENMKIN
-295 VCIDHCF
+295 VCIDYCF
-302 ERLDLIEK
+302 ERLVSKEK
-310 HLLIR
+310 CALIR
-315 FALLKRRFS
+315 FALLRRRFS
-324 LPEAVKIFQSTEMSA
+324 LCEAEKIFQSTEMSA
-339 SQLRESGMELS
+339 SRLRRCGLELS
-350 KRSLLEERIDGDE
+350 QRSLLEEHIIGDE

-368 LRVIRDYCETKA
+368 LGVIRDYCETKA
-380 MEQEFR
+380 VEQEFFE
-386 QVILDARRMFIRHF
+386 VILDARRAFILHF

-534 GVKKG
+534 GVEKG

-591 VILSLEGNHE
+591 G
-601 QAINVRERK
+601 
-610 TLPIYRRT
+610 
-618 LGKHPFTATVLNS
+618 
-631 LSNNYFAQG
+631 
-640 EYNTAELHS
+640 
-649 KDALE
+649 
-654 IRLELL
+654 
-660 KDHRDTAK
+660 
-668 SLFDLAMV
+668 
-676 HKMKEEFKTAKEYL
+676 
-690 ERCEAMQKK
+690 RCTK
-699 ILDDENN
+699 
-706 DLTRTRNELEEVRE
+706 
-720 RLLGAMQGNS
+720 

>member
-1 MDEQP
+1 M
-6 DPPAG
+6 
-11 TSIQESNPEIL
+11 
-22 EPSGIDRKLSL
+22 
-33 LPQTVP
+33 P

-145 FEFILNLDDRM
+145 FESILNLDDRM
-156 QLPENELSLQQ
+156 QPPENELSLQQ

-175 KIKNLINDILMVAG
+175 RIKNLINEILMVTDNI
-189 KVKLLLTSSEKVS
+189 KLLLTSSETVC
-202 FPEAGQEI
+202 FPESGQEMV
-210 LHLSSFTPEESIN
+210 HLSPFKPEESVK
-223 LLRKVWKDRQVNIT
+223 LLKRVWKDRQVNIT
-237 QAHDLSEICSG
+237 QAHELSEICSG
-248 IPLVLYTLASSHS
+248 IPLVLYTLASCHS
-261 DLPSLLEAMRCPS
+261 NLPSLLEEMRCPS

-280 FFRKIQTVSEDMKIN
+280 FLRKIQTVSEDMKIN

-310 HLLIR
+310 HVLIR

-324 LPEAVKIFQSTEMSA
+324 LSEAVKIFQSKEMSA
-339 SQLRESGMELS
+339 SQLRRSGMELS
-350 KRSLLEERIDGDE
+350 QRSLLEERHIIGDE

-380 MEQEFR
+380 TEQEFGE
-386 QVILDARRMFIRHF
+386 VILDARRMFIRYF
-400 LTFLEDIFKMFLSQN
+400 LTFLEAIFKDFLSQN

-437 KNGQMDEEQTR
+437 RNGQMDEEQTI

-467 AKFEYAFKS
+467 AKFKYAFES
-476 LRKRCEEM
+476 LRTRCEQME
-484 KDQTRLSDCLTSL
+484 DQARLSDCLTSL

-509 IGPCALHAEIAKEY
+509 IGLCASAAEVAKEY

-528 RIQRNL
+528 RIQRIL
-534 GVKKG
+534 GVKTG

-550 RCIATVGF
+550 RCLAKEGS
-558 FEEAKEK
+558 FEKAKEK
-565 VQQAIRIRS
+565 VQQAIKIRS
-574 EGQDDDV
+574 EGQDDNV

-591 VILSLEGNHE
+591 
-601 QAINVRERK
+601 
-610 TLPIYRRT
+610 
-618 LGKHPFTATVLNS
+618 GKYT
-631 LSNNYFAQG
+631 
-640 EYNTAELHS
+640 
-649 KDALE
+649 K
-654 IRLELL
+654 
-660 KDHRDTAK
+660 
-668 SLFDLAMV
+668 
-676 HKMKEEFKTAKEYL
+676 
-690 ERCEAMQKK
+690 
-699 ILDDENN
+699 
-706 DLTRTRNELEEVRE
+706 
-720 RLLGAMQGNS
+720 

>member
-1 MDEQP
+1 M
-6 DPPAG
+6 
-11 TSIQESNPEIL
+11 
-22 EPSGIDRKLSL
+22 SL

-49 EIRKYLSPQHN
+49 EIRKYLSPLHN

-77 ATKVANDILNSGGS
+77 ATKVANDILNSGES

-145 FEFILNLDDRM
+145 FEFILHLDDRM
-156 QLPENELSLQQ
+156 QLPEN
-167 NNPSEEGS
+167 EGS

-202 FPEAGQEI
+202 FPESGQEMV
-210 LHLSSFTPEESIN
+210 HLSPFKPEESVK
-223 LLRKVWKDRQVNIT
+223 LLKRVWKDRQVNIT
-237 QAHDLSEICSG
+237 QAHELSEICSG
-248 IPLVLYTLASSHS
+248 IPLVLYTLASCHS
-261 DLPSLLEAMRCPS
+261 NLPSLLEEMRCPS
-274 PQKKFD
+274 PPKKFD
-280 FFRKIQTVSEDMKIN
+280 FLRKIQTVSADKKIN
-295 VCIDHCF
+295 VCIDYCF
-302 ERLDLIEK
+302 ERLDSKEK
-310 HLLIR
+310 CALIR
-315 FALLKRRFS
+315 FALLRRRFS
-324 LPEAVKIFQSTEMSA
+324 LCEAEKIFQSTEMSA
-339 SQLRESGMELS
+339 SQLRRCGLELS
-350 KRSLLEERIDGDE
+350 QRSLLEEHIIGDE

-380 MEQEFR
+380 TEQEFR
-386 QVILDARRMFIRHF
+386 GVILDARRMFIRHF

-437 KNGQMDEEQTR
+437 KNDQMDEEQTR

-550 RCIATVGF
+550 RCIATVGY

-591 VILSLEGNHE
+591 G
-601 QAINVRERK
+601 
-610 TLPIYRRT
+610 
-618 LGKHPFTATVLNS
+618 
-631 LSNNYFAQG
+631 
-640 EYNTAELHS
+640 
-649 KDALE
+649 
-654 IRLELL
+654 
-660 KDHRDTAK
+660 
-668 SLFDLAMV
+668 
-676 HKMKEEFKTAKEYL
+676 
-690 ERCEAMQKK
+690 RCTK
-699 ILDDENN
+699 
-706 DLTRTRNELEEVRE
+706 
-720 RLLGAMQGNS
+720 

>member
-1 MDEQP
+1 M
-6 DPPAG
+6 
-11 TSIQESNPEIL
+11 
-22 EPSGIDRKLSL
+22 SL

-49 EIRKYLSPQHN
+49 EIRKYLSPQHS

-110 KALQQVYHAPV
+110 KALQQVYPIPV

-145 FEFILNLDDRM
+145 FEFILNLHDRM

-223 LLRKVWKDRQVNIT
+223 LLRKVWKNRQVNIT
-237 QAHDLSEICSG
+237 QAHELSEICSG

-280 FFRKIQTVSEDMKIN
+280 FLGKIQTVSEDMKIN
-295 VCIDHCF
+295 FCIDHCF
-302 ERLDLIEK
+302 ERLGLIEK
-310 HLLIR
+310 HVLIR

-324 LPEAVKIFQSTEMSA
+324 LSEAVKIFQSTEMSA
-339 SQLRESGMELS
+339 SQLSQCGLELS
-350 KRSLLEERIDGDE
+350 RRSLLEKQHIIGDE
-363 CSYTL
+363 YSYTL
-368 LRVIRDYCETKA
+368 LRVIRAYCETKA
-380 MEQEFR
+380 RKHEFR
-386 QVILDARRMFIRHF
+386 EVILDARRMFIRHF
-400 LTFLEDIFKMFLSQN
+400 LTFLEDIFKMFLGKN
-415 VSEAIAA
+415 VSKAIAA

-448 RCIDVFNSVTELL
+448 CIDVFNSVTELL

-467 AKFEYAFKS
+467 AKFEYAFES

-484 KDQTRLSDCLTSL
+484 KDQTRLGDCLTSL

-509 IGPCALHAEIAKEY
+509 IGPCALHAGIAKEY

-534 GVKKG
+534 GVEKG

-558 FEEAKEK
+558 FQEAKEK

-591 VILSLEGNHE
+591 G
-601 QAINVRERK
+601 
-610 TLPIYRRT
+610 
-618 LGKHPFTATVLNS
+618 
-631 LSNNYFAQG
+631 
-640 EYNTAELHS
+640 
-649 KDALE
+649 
-654 IRLELL
+654 
-660 KDHRDTAK
+660 
-668 SLFDLAMV
+668 
-676 HKMKEEFKTAKEYL
+676 
-690 ERCEAMQKK
+690 RCTK
-699 ILDDENN
+699 
-706 DLTRTRNELEEVRE
+706 
-720 RLLGAMQGNS
+720 

>member
-1 MDEQP
+1 M
-6 DPPAG
+6 
-11 TSIQESNPEIL
+11 
-22 EPSGIDRKLSL
+22 
-33 LPQTVP
+33 VP
-39 HFVNRETECD
+39 HFVNREKECD

-77 ATKVANDILNSGGS
+77 ATKVANDILNSDGR

-96 VNCRNIKL
+96 VNCRNIKH

-110 KALQQVYHAPV
+110 KALQQVYHLPV

-145 FEFILNLDDRM
+145 FEFILHLDDRM
-156 QLPENELSLQQ
+156 QLPESELSLQQ
-167 NNPSEEGS
+167 MNPSEEGS
-175 KIKNLINDILMVAG
+175 RIKNLINEILMVTDNI
-189 KVKLLLTSSEKVS
+189 KLLLTSSETVC
-202 FPEAGQEI
+202 FPEAGQEMV
-210 LHLSSFTPEESIN
+210 HLSPFKPQETVE
-223 LLRKVWKDRQVNIT
+223 LLKMVWKNRPVSAT
-237 QAHDLSEICSG
+237 LAHDFSEICSG

-261 DLPSLLEAMRCPS
+261 DLPSLLEAMRCSS
-274 PQKKFD
+274 PAGKLKILT
-280 FFRKIQTVSEDMKIN
+280 KIQTVSEDMKIN
-295 VCIDHCF
+295 VFIDHCF

-310 HLLIR
+310 HVLIR

-324 LPEAVKIFQSTEMSA
+324 LSEAVKIFQSTEMSA
-339 SQLRESGMELS
+339 SQLRRSGLELS

-368 LRVIRDYCETKA
+368 LRVIRDYCETK
-380 MEQEFR
+380 EQEFCE
-386 QVILDARRMFIRHF
+386 VILDARRAFILHF

-476 LRKRCEEM
+476 LRKRCKEM

-503 SCSCPP
+503 SCSCVS
-509 IGPCALHAEIAKEY
+509 IGPCASHAERAKEY
-523 FTKAD
+523 FMKAD
-528 RIQRNL
+528 QIQRIL
-534 GVKKG
+534 GVKTG

-550 RCIATVGF
+550 RCLAKEGS

-565 VQQAIRIRS
+565 VQQAIKIRS
-574 EGQDDDV
+574 EGQDDNV
-581 MLGATYNDLG
+581 MLGATYND
-591 VILSLEGNHE
+591 
-601 QAINVRERK
+601 QA
-610 TLPIYRRT
+610 
-618 LGKHPFTATVLNS
+618 GKCT
-631 LSNNYFAQG
+631 
-640 EYNTAELHS
+640 
-649 KDALE
+649 K
-654 IRLELL
+654 
-660 KDHRDTAK
+660 
-668 SLFDLAMV
+668 
-676 HKMKEEFKTAKEYL
+676 
-690 ERCEAMQKK
+690 
-699 ILDDENN
+699 
-706 DLTRTRNELEEVRE
+706 
-720 RLLGAMQGNS
+720 

>member
-1 MDEQP
+1 M
-6 DPPAG
+6 
-11 TSIQESNPEIL
+11 
-22 EPSGIDRKLSL
+22 SL

-65 IHGVTGIGKTTV
+65 IHGVTGMGKTTV
-77 ATKVANDILNSGGS
+77 AIKVANDILNSDGR

-121 ENPIPELKNR
+121 QNPIAELKNR
-131 LKSQDFFT
+131 LKSQDFYT

-202 FPEAGQEI
+202 FPESGQEMV
-210 LHLSSFTPEESIN
+210 HLSPFKPEESVK
-223 LLRKVWKDRQVNIT
+223 LLKRVWKDRQVNIT

-248 IPLVLYTLASSHS
+248 IPLVLYTLASYHS
-261 DLPSLLEAMRCPS
+261 DLPSLLEEMRCPS

-280 FFRKIQTVSEDMKIN
+280 FLRKIQTVSADKKID

-302 ERLDLIEK
+302 ERLDSKEK
-310 HLLIR
+310 CALIR
-315 FALLKRRFS
+315 FALLRRRFS
-324 LPEAVKIFQSTEMSA
+324 LSEAVKIFQSTEMSA
-339 SQLRESGMELS
+339 SQLRQSGMELS
-350 KRSLLEERIDGDE
+350 QRSLLEERINGDE

-386 QVILDARRMFIRHF
+386 EVILDARRMFIRHF

-437 KNGQMDEEQTR
+437 RNGQMDEDQTGK
-448 RCIDVFNSVTELL
+448 CIDVFNNVAELL
-461 AKMMGK
+461 AKMMAK
-467 AKFEYAFKS
+467 AKFKFAFES
-476 LRKRCEEM
+476 LRTRCEQME
-484 KDQTRLSDCLTSL
+484 DQTRLSDCLTSL
-497 GLKEVF
+497 GMKEVF

-509 IGPCALHAEIAKEY
+509 IGLCASAAERAKEY
-523 FTKAD
+523 FTRAD
-528 RIQRNL
+528 QIQDNL
-534 GVKKG
+534 GVRTG

-550 RCIATVGF
+550 RCLAKEGY
-558 FEEAKEK
+558 FEEANEK
-565 VQQAIRIRS
+565 VQQAINIRWAQG
-574 EGQDDDV
+574 EDDIV
-581 MLGATYNDLG
+581 MLGATFNDH
-591 VILSLEGNHE
+591 EG
-601 QAINVRERK
+601 K
-610 TLPIYRRT
+610 CT
-618 LGKHPFTATVLNS
+618 K
-631 LSNNYFAQG
+631 
-640 EYNTAELHS
+640 
-649 KDALE
+649 
-654 IRLELL
+654 
-660 KDHRDTAK
+660 
-668 SLFDLAMV
+668 
-676 HKMKEEFKTAKEYL
+676 
-690 ERCEAMQKK
+690 
-699 ILDDENN
+699 
-706 DLTRTRNELEEVRE
+706 
-720 RLLGAMQGNS
+720 

>member
-1 MDEQP
+1 M
-6 DPPAG
+6 
-11 TSIQESNPEIL
+11 
-22 EPSGIDRKLSL
+22 
-33 LPQTVP
+33 P

-223 LLRKVWKDRQVNIT
+223 LLRKVWKNRQVNIT
-237 QAHDLSEICSG
+237 QAHELSEICSG
-248 IPLVLYTLASSHS
+248 IPLVLYTLASCHS
-261 DLPSLLEAMRCPS
+261 NLPSLLEEMRCPS
-274 PQKKFD
+274 PQKKFE
-280 FFRKIQTVSEDMKIN
+280 FLRKIQTVSADKKIN
-295 VCIDHCF
+295 VCIDYCF
-302 ERLDLIEK
+302 ERLDLKEK
-310 HLLIR
+310 CALIR
-315 FALLKRRFS
+315 FALLRRRFS
-324 LPEAVKIFQSTEMSA
+324 LCEAEKIFQSTEMSA
-339 SQLRESGMELS
+339 SQLRRCGLKLS
-350 KRSLLEERIDGDE
+350 QRSLLEEHIIGDE

-386 QVILDARRMFIRHF
+386 EVILDARRMFIRHF

-437 KNGQMDEEQTR
+437 GNGQMDEEQTR

-467 AKFEYAFKS
+467 AKFKNAFKS
-476 LRKRCEEM
+476 LRKRCKQME
-484 KDQTRLSDCLTSL
+484 DQMRLSDCLTSL

-509 IGPCALHAEIAKEY
+509 IGLCASAADIAKGY

-534 GVKKG
+534 GVETG

-550 RCIATVGF
+550 RCLAKEGSF
-558 FEEAKEK
+558 KEAKEK
-565 VQQAIRIRS
+565 VQQAIKIRS
-574 EGQDDDV
+574 ERHDDNV
-581 MLGATYNDLG
+581 MLGATYND
-591 VILSLEGNHE
+591 
-601 QAINVRERK
+601 QA
-610 TLPIYRRT
+610 
-618 LGKHPFTATVLNS
+618 GKCT
-631 LSNNYFAQG
+631 
-640 EYNTAELHS
+640 
-649 KDALE
+649 K
-654 IRLELL
+654 
-660 KDHRDTAK
+660 
-668 SLFDLAMV
+668 
-676 HKMKEEFKTAKEYL
+676 
-690 ERCEAMQKK
+690 
-699 ILDDENN
+699 
-706 DLTRTRNELEEVRE
+706 
-720 RLLGAMQGNS
+720 